1 MPDRVVAPLQPVAG
15 NAERTVLVLG
25 ASVSQLPAI
34 RKAQELGLRVLAV
47 DGDADAIGF
56 GEANVSE
63 AIDFSDVAAVVDAA
77 RRHSIDGVVAIS
89 TDRAVP
95 VAAAVSEALGL
106 SGIGLA
112 AARVMTDKGLM
123 RTRLGEA
130 GIPQPAFAL
139 LSAGGDVAE
148 ALARV
153 GAPAVIK
160 PVDSGGQ
167 RGLFRVETAEE
178 LAAALP
184 RSLEHSRMGLAI
196 VERFVAGSELNVMAI
211 VSRGTPHVLTI
222 SDRLRPEGRGFGV
235 GWAHLY
241 PSSLSRHLIDRST
254 NVAREAISALG
265 LQNGIAFPQLLV
277 SGEDVLVVEVAAR
290 IAAGQMADLVRYGA
304 GIDLL
309 EVAFAQALGERLKPE
324 LLKPKFTQPLAIRFL
339 TARPGPLPVGRLVS
353 VNGLERVLAAPGVI
367 DAGLYLRLGELIKP
381 VQVDA
386 DRRGYVIAT
395 GATATKALALADEAA
410 GRLKVEVE

>member
-1 MPDRVVAPLQPVAG
+1 MRLRPGLG

-34 RKAQELGLRVLAV
+34 RKARALGLRVLAL

-56 GEANVSE
+56 GEADFSE
-63 AIDFSDVAAVVDAA
+63 AIDFSDLAAVVDAA
-77 RRHSIDGVVAIS
+77 RRHSIDGIVAIS

-112 AARVMTDKGLM
+112 AASVMTDKGLM
-123 RTRLGEA
+123 RLRLGEA

-139 LSAGGDVAE
+139 LSEGDDVVE

-153 GAPAVIK
+153 GAPAVVK

-167 RGLFRVETAEE
+167 RGLFRIETPEE
-178 LAAALP
+178 LAEALP
-184 RSLEHSRMGLAI
+184 RSLEHSRAGRAI
-196 VERFVAGSELNVMAI
+196 VERFVSGCELNVMAI
-211 VSRGTPHVLTI
+211 VSEGTAHVLTV

-241 PSSLSRHLIDRST
+241 PSLLSHHLVERSAE
-254 NVAREAISALG
+254 VACEAISALG

-309 EVAFAQALGERLKPE
+309 EVAFAQALGEPLKPE
-324 LLKPKFTQPLAIRFL
+324 LLKPRFTQPLAIRFL
-339 TARPGPLPVGRLVS
+339 TARPGPLPTGRLVS
-353 VNGLERVLAAPGVI
+353 VNGLDQVLDSPGVI
-367 DAGLYLRLGELIKP
+367 DAGIYLQLGELINP

-395 GATATKALALADEAA
+395 AATPTEALALADDAA

>member
-1 MPDRVVAPLQPVAG
+1 MPLQSFAG
-15 NAERTVLVLG
+15 KDERTILVLG

-34 RKAQELGLRVLAV
+34 RRAQALGLRVLAV
-47 DGDADAIGF
+47 DGDAEAIGF
-56 GEANVSE
+56 GEADVSE
-63 AIDFSDVAAVVDAA
+63 AIDFSDVAAVVDVA

-106 SGIGLA
+106 CGIGLE
-112 AARVMTDKGLM
+112 AARVMTDKGMM
-123 RTRLGEA
+123 RLRLGEA

-139 LSAGGDVAE
+139 LSEGGDVAE
-148 ALARV
+148 TLARV
-153 GAPAVIK
+153 GVPAVVK

-167 RGLFRVETAEE
+167 RGLFRIETAEE
-178 LAAALP
+178 LAEALP
-184 RSLEHSRMGLAI
+184 RSLQHSRTGRAI
-196 VERFVAGSELNVMAI
+196 VEMFVAGAELNVMAI
-211 VSRGTPHVLTI
+211 VSEGTPHVVTV

-241 PSSLSRHLIDRST
+241 PSLLPRHLVERAVE
-254 NVAREAISALG
+254 VACEAIRALG
-265 LQNGIAFPQLLV
+265 LQDGIAFPQLLV
-277 SGEDVLVVEVAAR
+277 SGEEVIVVEVAAR

-309 EVAFAQALGERLKPE
+309 EVAFAQALGEPLRPE
-324 LLKPKFTQPLAIRFL
+324 LLEPRFTQPLAIRFL
-339 TARPGPLPVGRLVS
+339 TARPGPLPTGRLVS
-353 VNGLERVLAAPGVI
+353 VSGLERVLSSAGVI
-367 DAGLYLRLGELIKP
+367 DAGIYLQLGELIKP

-395 GATATKALALADEAA
+395 GATPTEALALADEGA